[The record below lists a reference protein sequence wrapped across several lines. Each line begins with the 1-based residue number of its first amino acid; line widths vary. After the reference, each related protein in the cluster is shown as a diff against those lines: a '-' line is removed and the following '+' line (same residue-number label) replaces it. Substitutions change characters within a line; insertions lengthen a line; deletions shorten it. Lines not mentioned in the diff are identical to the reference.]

1 MQKLYW
7 VKFSCFLVTTIHL
20 VLILN
25 GSCSSKDR
33 VSSFYLSF
41 NQKFVANLIKPRL
54 SVLITRQRQS
64 FTLRGGTG
72 GDFQFPEIQDEQ
84 NQQIEKDMEEIRNF
98 AKVHD
103 LPLPCDDPK
112 AVNEETFGTGRDFPE
127 ETFGTGRDFPDIQKE
142 RNQQMEKDME
152 EIRNFAKAHDL
163 PIPSDDPSAVNE
175 ETLRNL
181 FPGGGNCGFD
191 DPRLRYL
198 AQVLPAIE
206 ERVGS
211 DQLLFW
217 PGERVVISPQN
228 PRGPSYN
235 ATVVDLP
242 LILTLEEPCSTEAYQ
257 YHYMRFQSRFETSDN
272 PPQVLTEDE
281 FLDRFYPDMD
291 R

>member
-1 MQKLYW
+1 MKQLFLTVQQEYCRNDFCHHWAGQTSRRAQLGYATRKMQKLYW

-103 LPLPCDDPK
+103 LPLPCDDP
-112 AVNEETFGTGRDFPE
+112 
-127 ETFGTGRDFPDIQKE
+127 
-142 RNQQMEKDME
+142 
-152 EIRNFAKAHDL
+152 
-163 PIPSDDPSAVNE
+163 SAVNE

-272 PPQVLTEDE
+272 NPQDLTEEE